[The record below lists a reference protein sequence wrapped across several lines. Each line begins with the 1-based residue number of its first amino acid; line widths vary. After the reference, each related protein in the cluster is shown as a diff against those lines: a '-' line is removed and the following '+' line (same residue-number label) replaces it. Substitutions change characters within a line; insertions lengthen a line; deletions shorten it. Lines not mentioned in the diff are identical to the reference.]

1 MDSLWSAYVIW
12 QELTVIH
19 GRPNVLYQI
28 SQRNGGQE
36 GLKLTILNE
45 MFNQAVA
52 LVAEE
57 EYTEHYQEYFSYLM
71 EVFERRQPETWQDAL
86 SLFIELKGMVNL
98 QD

>member
-1 MDSLWSAYVIW
+1 
-12 QELTVIH
+12 
-19 GRPNVLYQI
+19 
-28 SQRNGGQE
+28 
-36 GLKLTILNE
+36 